1 MAQHDEQGRLI
12 REIRPLEGMRK
23 VIAERMTFSKH
34 EYPQG
39 TGQVRLSVD
48 KLIQFRKELLEQ
60 KGIKV
65 SFGDLYVREAAACAL
80 EENMA
85 LNASRQK
92 EKIICYEDINL
103 TVQATIN
110 GVLMEPVVEH
120 ADRKDIEEISAELKK
135 TYDYIRKGRL
145 MKVKLEGGTFSV
157 SNLGASLIDSQ
168 QPFISPPQGAIFGIN
183 RNCRVPMFDENDNI
197 VPVNLT
203 TFALTIDHGLCDGAE
218 VVNFFASLNKVLQD
232 PWTWM
237 YHRRPAPEEV

>member
-48 KLIQFRKELLEQ
+48 KLIQFRRELLEQ

-65 SFGDLYVREAAACAL
+65 SFGDLYVKAAACAL

-92 EKIICYEDINL
+92 EKIIYYEDINL

>member
-48 KLIQFRKELLEQ
+48 RLIQFRRELLEQ

-65 SFGDLYVREAAACAL
+65 SFGDLYVKAAACAL

-92 EKIICYEDINL
+92 EKIIYYEDINL

-237 YHRRPAPEEV
+237 YHRRPAPEEA